1 MDAATGE
8 KYVGNSDDSWDTR
21 SGFFRVNYSFADRYL
36 LELNGRYDLSSKFP
50 KHNRAVFNPSF
61 SLGWRL
67 SEESWFKNITHNIFD
82 ELKLRASYGSL
93 ANQALDNGWYV
104 YLSNYST
111 GQNSYLMGG
120 KKNSY
125 VLPGAL
131 VSNIVTW
138 EKVTQWDLGLDFA
151 VLQSRLQGT
160 FDYYQRATTGMLG
173 PGKILPAI
181 LGAAEPEENAADMV
195 TRGWELSLTWNDQL
209 ENGLHYSLGFNLS
222 DTRAEIT
229 KYDNPTK
236 SLSSPYY
243 EGQIIGDIWGY
254 ESTLFQTE
262 DEIKQAPDQSKV
274 DGAINK
280 VPGDIRFM
288 DVNGDGIVDNGNN
301 TVDNPGDQKII
312 GNNRARFRY
321 GFNISA
327 DRKGFDLGIFFQG
340 VGKRDIMLPNT
351 FKWQYGSQ
359 WQVPV
364 AVANDYWTVN
374 NTSAWLPVARFNG
387 GTAIGRNQT
396 RYLVN
401 AAYLRLKSLSLGY
414 TLPVALTQKWG
425 IQKCRI
431 YFTGENLLTFKHT
444 PEGFDSE
451 LSDPYSYPQQKSLSV
466 GMNVVF

>member
-8 KYVGNSDDSWDTR
+8 KYVGNSDDSWATR

-173 PGKILPAI
+173 PGKIL
-181 LGAAEPEENAADMV
+181 
-195 TRGWELSLTWNDQL
+195 
-209 ENGLHYSLGFNLS
+209 
-222 DTRAEIT
+222 
-229 KYDNPTK
+229 
-236 SLSSPYY
+236 
-243 EGQIIGDIWGY
+243 
-254 ESTLFQTE
+254 
-262 DEIKQAPDQSKV
+262 
-274 DGAINK
+274 
-280 VPGDIRFM
+280 
-288 DVNGDGIVDNGNN
+288 
-301 TVDNPGDQKII
+301 
-312 GNNRARFRY
+312 
-321 GFNISA
+321 
-327 DRKGFDLGIFFQG
+327 RK
-340 VGKRDIMLPNT
+340 LP
-351 FKWQYGSQ
+351 K
-359 WQVPV
+359 
-364 AVANDYWTVN
+364 
-374 NTSAWLPVARFNG
+374 L
-387 GTAIGRNQT
+387 
-396 RYLVN
+396 
-401 AAYLRLKSLSLGY
+401 AY
-414 TLPVALTQKWG
+414 
-425 IQKCRI
+425 
-431 YFTGENLLTFKHT
+431 
-444 PEGFDSE
+444 
-451 LSDPYSYPQQKSLSV
+451 
-466 GMNVVF
+466 